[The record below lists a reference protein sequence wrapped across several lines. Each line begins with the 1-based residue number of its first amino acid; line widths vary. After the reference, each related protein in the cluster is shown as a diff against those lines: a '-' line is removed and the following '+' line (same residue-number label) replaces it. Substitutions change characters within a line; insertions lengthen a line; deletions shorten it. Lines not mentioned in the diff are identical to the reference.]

1 MGDKKG
7 VPSAVSVLV
16 TGAVMTEQ
24 HSQRLKQQTLVL
36 SLEAEVP
43 GQAPRMLGLVRPLAD
58 SRMVALRVSSCG

>member
-7 VPSAVSVLV
+7 VPAAVSVPV
-16 TGAVMTEQ
+16 AEAAMTEQ

-43 GQAPRMLGLVRPLAD
+43 GQAPRMSGLVRPRPD
-58 SRMVALRVSSCG
+58 SRMAASRVSCCG